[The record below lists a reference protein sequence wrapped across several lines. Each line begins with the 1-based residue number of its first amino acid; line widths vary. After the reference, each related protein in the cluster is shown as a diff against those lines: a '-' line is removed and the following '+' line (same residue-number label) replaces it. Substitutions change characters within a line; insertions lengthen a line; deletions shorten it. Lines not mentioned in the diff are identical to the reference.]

1 MDLRRTIADTG
12 RDPGR
17 EYQQRAF
24 IAIVDEGSD
33 EDGEFVG
40 AAATTAAA
48 AAVRRC
54 HGGVRT
60 TATFSTTVLLLRGG
74 IPAAAAAGTRLQ
86 QSPKLS

>member
-12 RDPGR
+12 RNPGR

-48 AAVRRC
+48 VWRR

-74 IPAAAAAGTRLQ
+74 IPAAAATGTRLQ
-86 QSPKLS
+86 QSPKLL